1 MDRLEI
7 PGDKLKVRPL
17 LLASSDIS
25 PLDLPDLADAQG
37 SSDFPP
43 GLRDLGYLEGQ
54 DIAIEFRWAS
64 SVSDACTCQ
73 RTRRNESRCHSGAGI
88 HSARACQACATC
100 WAGELVART
109 YFLKICFDR
118 ASNLATGRSICHSST
133 SWLSTRRV
141 ADLMAELSSIQSI

>member
-43 GLRDLGYLEGQ
+43 GLRDRGYL
-54 DIAIEFRWAS
+54 DRTSFFRIDKAMSSLLFVAS
-64 SVSDACTCQ
+64 
-73 RTRRNESRCHSGAGI
+73 AG
-88 HSARACQACATC
+88 R
-100 WAGELVART
+100 
-109 YFLKICFDR
+109 F
-118 ASNLATGRSICHSST
+118 TGY
-133 SWLSTRRV
+133 
-141 ADLMAELSSIQSI
+141 DPG